1 MRIKLKMNYYRK
13 NTFVLIKN
21 NFAYVPALLMDI
33 SLTCT
38 YTSIAF
44 HAKYL
49 GISSTILG
57 AIIASGGAFFVFL
70 SIPFGR
76 LSDRIGRTR
85 MLYTACILVGF
96 VNLLIPFFY
105 QDALSIALMVPIIG
119 ISQALFWPI
128 YEAWFAER
136 VDGGDLLRRI
146 RTFNLFWTAGVTLG
160 PFIAGNIYEMNHPL
174 PFYITVTASVINL
187 IIIIS
192 QSNISLRLGLSRK
205 SRIETNK
212 DVNSKSEYAESMDE
226 TVSIS
231 PETRRTYLYIAW
243 IANFASW
250 FTLGILRNLAPKLML
265 QMGIRERTFGNLMLV
280 NGLSQL
286 LMFLFLGTPY
296 PRRWH
301 YKLSPLLAFQA
312 VGVIAFLGIWSVTNI
327 PLWALAFFAIGTTS
341 GMTYFCSIYYSL
353 HGHIDKG
360 AKSGFHEAILGS
372 GALLGPFI
380 GGISADLLGLK
391 SPYFLSA
398 VVIVISMI
406 AQKCVIRNT

>member
-1 MRIKLKMNYYRK
+1 MNYHQK
-13 NTFVLIKN
+13 NIFVAKKSLIKN
-21 NFAYVPALLMDI
+21 NLAYVPALLMDI
-33 SLTCT
+33 SLTCA

-70 SIPFGR
+70 SVPFGR
-76 LSDRIGRTR
+76 ISDRVGRTR
-85 MLYTACILVGF
+85 MLYVACILVGF

-128 YEAWFAER
+128 YEAWLAER
-136 VDGGDLLRRI
+136 IGGGDLLRRI
-146 RTFNLFWTAGVTLG
+146 RTFNLFWTVGVTLG
-160 PFIAGNIYEMNHPL
+160 PFIAGNIYEMSHTL

-192 QSNISLRLGLSRK
+192 QSNTSLR
-205 SRIETNK
+205 NK
-212 DVNSKSEYAESMDE
+212 NVNDKSEDTESRDE
-226 TVSIS
+226 TVSVS
-231 PETRRTYLYIAW
+231 PETRRMYLYIAW

-312 VGVIAFLGIWSVTNI
+312 VGVIAFLGIWGVTNI
-327 PLWALAFFAIGTTS
+327 PLWALAFFVIGTTS

-353 HGHIDKG
+353 HGHVDKG

-372 GALLGPFI
+372 GALLGPFL
-380 GGISADLLGLK
+380 GGVLADLLGLK
-391 SPYFLSA
+391 SPYFLCA

-406 AQKCVIRNT
+406 AQKCVLQFLYVDNFS